1 MPHVGGVPPGA
12 SRREAGTGH
21 DTKRIRKELWMETWS
36 MAVQIFMVGFS
47 SVFALL
53 ALLVVSLTGVNRILA
68 WLHRPAVKR
77 D

>member
-1 MPHVGGVPPGA
+1 
-12 SRREAGTGH
+12 
-21 DTKRIRKELWMETWS
+21 METWS